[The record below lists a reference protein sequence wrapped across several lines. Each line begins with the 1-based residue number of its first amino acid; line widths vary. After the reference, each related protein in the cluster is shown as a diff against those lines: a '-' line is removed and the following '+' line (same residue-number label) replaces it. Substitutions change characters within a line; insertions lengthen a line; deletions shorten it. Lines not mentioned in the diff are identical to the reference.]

1 MPLSI
6 LSMPINERSPWLL
19 LRFLGAQAAL
29 FGLAV
34 FWLAGLGWGWTWWL
48 VLVMEAVV
56 LGWGDDLIKRHV
68 PRLALN
74 AVIALKV
81 VGKAQR

>member
-1 MPLSI
+1 MLISI

-29 FGLAV
+29 LG
-34 FWLAGLGWGWTWWL
+34 LAGLGWGWTWWL

-56 LGWGDDLIKRHV
+56 LGWGDDLI
-68 PRLALN
+68 
-74 AVIALKV
+74 
-81 VGKAQR
+81 